1 LNVAGRGKRG
11 QPMSN
16 IELSKPTKLPE
27 VVDAAGGGSAPHAHE
42 AATHLHGRALL
53 IARTAWVV
61 FVVFD
66 LIVFGV
72 AIVATYDASLRQ
84 GSTTYSNG
92 LAQLGMTAEAYA
104 VLSTGIALGG
114 TLISL
119 GIAIFLFL
127 SRSDDWMV
135 LLVSFVFIALAPG
148 TEIAL
153 SGLADT
159 EPAWLTPVELQF
171 AVGLIAVMLLL
182 FTFPTG
188 RFVPAWTRLALA
200 LYAVLVVASLSTSI
214 LLRTPVSSNPGLVIC
229 YSMGFVAQFQ
239 RYRSTTS
246 PVQRQQFRWIV
257 FGFLIYAPIFVT
269 LFLLN
274 AFVVPTMPDAQRIL
288 FELWGVLLL
297 FYVPAILLFITA
309 VFATLRYRLFD
320 IDLIIHRT
328 LVYVPLTALLAGIFA
343 ASITGTQ
350 KLFVALTGQES
361 DAATVLTT
369 LIVVIAFT
377 PIKDGLQN
385 VVNKRFK
392 AVPDPAK
399 KLAAFRELVDARVSA
414 VDPPQVMR
422 RFLQEAASAFGAK
435 GGEAYLEQEGVQ
447 RQVCSID
454 SHTGNMQV
462 NVSLDVE
469 GRHVGALMLGPRQNG
484 ADYGKWDYSALE
496 ETAATVAQAIVAAR
510 KEE

>member
-1 LNVAGRGKRG
+1 
-11 QPMSN
+11 MSN

-27 VVDAAGGGSAPHAHE
+27 TVDSAGVGGASHSHE
-42 AATHLHGRALL
+42 AATHLHGRPLL
-53 IARTAWVV
+53 IARTAWVL

-66 LIVFGV
+66 LILFGV
-72 AIVATYDASLRQ
+72 AIMATYDVSLRQ

-92 LAQLGMTAEAYA
+92 LAQLGMSAEAYA
-104 VLSTGIALGG
+104 VLSAGIALGG

-135 LLVSFVFIALAPG
+135 LLVSFVFVALAPG

-153 SGLADT
+153 SVLAGS
-159 EPAWLTPVELQF
+159 EPAWLAPVELQF

-188 RFVPAWTRLALA
+188 RFVPPWTRLALA
-200 LYAVLVVASLSTSI
+200 LYTMLVVASLSASI
-214 LLRTPVSSNPGLVIC
+214 LLRTPIDSNPGLVIC
-229 YSMGFVAQFQ
+229 YSLGFVAQVQ

-328 LVYVPLTALLAGIFA
+328 LVYVPLTAVLAGIFA
-343 ASITGTQ
+343 ASINGTQ
-350 KLFVALTGQES
+350 KLFVALTGQGS

-385 VVNKRFK
+385 MVNKRFK
-392 AVPDPAK
+392 EVPDPVK

-414 VDPPQVMR
+414 VDPPQIMR
-422 RFLQEAASAFGAK
+422 RFLQEAASAFDAK
-435 GGEAYLEQEGVQ
+435 GGEAYLEQDGVQ

-454 SHTGNMQV
+454 PNTSNMPV
-462 NVSLDVE
+462 HVSLDAE
-469 GRHVGALMLGPRQNG
+469 GQHVGKLVLGPRQNG
-484 ADYGKWDYSALE
+484 ADYDMTDHNALE
-496 ETAATVAQAIVAAR
+496 QTAATVAQAIVAAS
-510 KEE
+510 KEERI